1 MATPVAYIRKMLI
14 HKGDPTLIS
23 LIPCYLSTT
32 ATLTLMKLP
41 PHISDT
47 SLGLVTVPRVS
58 PILKATSMVRRL
70 YGRLCIW
77 TQNKVVLKISSW
89 AGVEPSYLC
98 SATKCLSK
106 AHGSPCS
113 TFSASTSR
121 SKTIRSTLFPASLTL
136 NLLHH
141 RVCNIGWNVLTTASM
156 FSDRHVKNYTARTIS
171 VFFLYP
177 DKSLNSINCDSCLL
191 LIVQL
196 RILVLHV
203 LIPCTKFLKPI
214 AITKTA
220 AKNTPVNVS
229 WQAPYRFPRS

>member
-98 SATKCLSK
+98 SATNCLSK

-113 TFSASTSR
+113 TFSASTSIL
-121 SKTIRSTLFPASLTL
+121 KAIRSTLFPASLTL
-136 NLLHH
+136 NLL
-141 RVCNIGWNVLTTASM
+141 RVRHIGWNVHATALM

-177 DKSLNSINCDSCLL
+177 DKSLNSIDCDSCLL

-203 LIPCTKFLKPI
+203 YNPLYKI
-214 AITKTA
+214 
-220 AKNTPVNVS
+220 S
-229 WQAPYRFPRS
+229 

>member
-1 MATPVAYIRKMLI
+1 
-14 HKGDPTLIS
+14 
-23 LIPCYLSTT
+23 
-32 ATLTLMKLP
+32 MKLP
-41 PHISDT
+41 PRISNT

-58 PILKATSMVRRL
+58 PILKAASMVRRL

-77 TQNKVVLKISSW
+77 TLKEVVLKISSW
-89 AGVEPSYLC
+89 AEVEPSYLC

-113 TFSASTSR
+113 TFSASTAR

-136 NLLHH
+136 NLL
-141 RVCNIGWNVLTTASM
+141 RVRHIGWNVHATALM

-196 RILVLHV
+196 RILVLYV
-203 LIPCTKFLKPI
+203 LIPCTKFLKPMT
-214 AITKTA
+214 ITKTTT
-220 AKNTPVNVS
+220 KNTPVNVS